1 MRALFSSVLAGL
13 LFITA
18 TGLRAQVPGF
28 AAGAGDGVMVAG
40 AVPMERAGAVPTLT
54 MDTDPSQPLNDEF
67 TVNFRFS
74 ENVTDFGIDDITV
87 TNGDRGRSVRG
98 SGKLYTVDIEPD
110 PDFEGEVTV
119 TVRAGAVES
128 VSTDDG
134 NRRTSQ
140 TFQVDTRA
148 PELDDAEVDDDEL
161 VMTFDE
167 ELDDTSD
174 PRTTDFDVR
183 VEGRNEFIL
192 RATVDDREVTLI
204 LRDPVSK
211 GDDVFLDYS
220 PGSNPIQDLAGNEV
234 ELFTREEVTN
244 NTLSGDDLPSKP
256 RNLDA
261 TADGRT
267 RIDLEWDEPSDDGGS
282 DITGYRIAV
291 SNTGDGNWSDL
302 ESDTDDTKTSYT
314 DTGLEPDTRQYYRVA
329 AINDDGE
336 GPWSDIAN
344 ATTEGGVPGVPRN
357 LKAVESGSS
366 RINLSWSAPTS
377 DGGSRITGY
386 EIEVSSNGG
395 RTWSVEEDDTRSS
408 STTYAH
414 TGLESGTTWHYRVS
428 AINSEGTGEP
438 SNVESATTDIGPP
451 RAPTSLSAVASGES
465 QIRLS
470 WAPPS
475 DDGGAPIIGYRIE
488 RSTTGGSP
496 WIELDGNTGSTS
508 TSYTDSPCRPGLP
521 APTGSP
527 RSIHRD
533 WAGSPERRA
542 PPPGP
547 RFPMRRPT

>member
-13 LFITA
+13 LFLSA
-18 TGLRAQVPGF
+18 TGVRAQAPGL
-28 AAGAGDGVMVAG
+28 AGGEGEGVMVAG

-148 PELDDAEVDDDEL
+148 PELDDAEVDENEL

-261 TADGRT
+261 TAEGPT
-267 RIDLEWDEPSDDGGS
+267 TIDLDWEEPSDDGGS
-282 DITGYRIAV
+282 DITGYRIEWSATDGPPWGILDRD
-291 SNTGDGNWSDL
+291 TGDDGTTYSDIGL
-302 ESDTDDTKTSYT
+302 
-314 DTGLEPDTRQYYRVA
+314 TGGTRRYYRVA

-336 GPWSDIAN
+336 GPWSDVAD
-344 ATTEGGVPGVPRN
+344 ATTDIGVPGVPRD

-366 RINLSWSAPTS
+366 RINLSWSAPT
-377 DGGSRITGY
+377 
-386 EIEVSSNGG
+386 
-395 RTWSVEEDDTRSS
+395 
-408 STTYAH
+408 
-414 TGLESGTTWHYRVS
+414 L
-428 AINSEGTGEP
+428 
-438 SNVESATTDIGPP
+438 
-451 RAPTSLSAVASGES
+451 
-465 QIRLS
+465 
-470 WAPPS
+470 
-475 DDGGAPIIGYRIE
+475 
-488 RSTTGGSP
+488 
-496 WIELDGNTGSTS
+496 
-508 TSYTDSPCRPGLP
+508 
-521 APTGSP
+521 
-527 RSIHRD
+527 
-533 WAGSPERRA
+533 
-542 PPPGP
+542 
-547 RFPMRRPT
+547 